1 MADPRFDEL
10 REALL
15 EAGVAERKVRRAVM
29 EIESHFQQ
37 LIEEEC
43 ERGTSANDARIKA
56 HVLLGTNEVL
66 VLRYAARPEL
76 CTWARRWPAVWF
88 MLLPLIAYIGICAAT
103 LLAVLVIA
111 NHMEPYLH
119 HVHVAPKVT
128 NAVDLAA
135 RIVLLGL
142 FPLFV
147 AAAFAVLAY
156 RRRVSFRWPFS
167 GIALISTLAS
177 LVNVGVRFTGGPSPG
192 EVGAG
197 IGLSPESL
205 PGQLTRAVV
214 LASLA
219 MVPLWLAMRRQQRD
233 AHMN

>member
-10 REALL
+10 RDALL

-29 EIESHFQQ
+29 EIENHFQQ

-43 ERGTSANDARIKA
+43 ERGAGANDARIKA

-66 VLRYAARPEL
+66 VLDYAARPEL
-76 CTWARRWPAVWF
+76 RTWARRWPAIWF

-103 LLAVLVIA
+103 LLAVLAIA
-111 NHMEPYLH
+111 NHMAPYLH
-119 HVHVAPKVT
+119 QAHVALEVT
-128 NAVDLAA
+128 HAVDLAA
-135 RIVLLGL
+135 RIVFLWL
-142 FPLFV
+142 FPLVV
-147 AAAFAVLAY
+147 AAAFAVFAY
-156 RRRVSFRWPFS
+156 RRRVPLRWPFA
-167 GIALISTLAS
+167 GIALISALAS
-177 LVNVGVRFTGGPSPG
+177 LVNVGVKFTGGPTPG

-197 IGLSPESL
+197 IGFSPESL

-219 MVPLWLAMRRQQRD
+219 MVPLWFAIRRQQRD
-233 AHMN
+233 SHMN

>member
-37 LIEEEC
+37 LIEEERD
-43 ERGTSANDARIKA
+43 RGTSADDARLRA

-66 VLRYAARPEL
+66 VLRYRAQPEL

-119 HVHVAPKVT
+119 QVHVAPKVT
-128 NAVDLAA
+128 NAVDLAV

-167 GIALISTLAS
+167 GIALISGLAS
-177 LVNVGVRFTGGPSPG
+177 LVNVGVRITGGPTPG
-192 EVGAG
+192 EIGAG

-205 PGQLTRAVV
+205 LGQLTRAVV

-233 AHMN
+233 NHMN

>member
-10 REALL
+10 RESLL

-43 ERGTSANDARIKA
+43 ERGASASDARIKA

-66 VLRYAARPEL
+66 VRSYAARPEL
-76 CTWARRWPAVWF
+76 CTWARRWPAIWF
-88 MLLPLIAYIGICAAT
+88 MVLPLIAYIGICAAT
-103 LLAVLVIA
+103 LLAGFAIA
-111 NHMEPYLH
+111 NHLAPYLH
-119 HVHVAPKVT
+119 QVHIAPKVT
-128 NAVDLAA
+128 HAVDLAA
-135 RIVLLGL
+135 RIVFLWL
-142 FPLFV
+142 FPLVV
-147 AAAFAVLAY
+147 AAAFGVFAY
-156 RRRVSFRWPFS
+156 RRRVSLRWPFS
-167 GIALISTLAS
+167 GIALISALAS
-177 LVNVGVRFTGGPSPG
+177 LVNVGVRITGGPTPG

-205 PGQLTRAVV
+205 PGQLIRAVV

-233 AHMN
+233 NHMN